1 MVRITIRGLI
11 FSYDS
16 VPALRDVNLEVG
28 EGEVLSIIG
37 PNGSGKS
44 TLLKCIDRILKPVG
58 TILIDG
64 KELESLTREEIARTI
79 GYIPQ
84 IMDNPLPMRVFEMIL
99 MGRKPYIGWKPSSR
113 DLKIVSEVID
123 LLGLEDLAMRYVKE
137 LSGGERQKALIARAL
152 AQEPNVLLLD
162 EPTSNLDLRH
172 QLEVLDLI
180 KGLAKKGLSVIMAM
194 HDLNLAAKYSD
205 KIAMLKEGR
214 VYAIGGLEVL
224 TPQNIELVYGV
235 KVSIV
240 HRGDRIVIIPEKPVS
255 PSLREPISL

>member
-1 MVRITIRGLI
+1 MVRIEIKGLS
-11 FSYDS
+11 FSYNS
-16 VPALRDVNLEVG
+16 VPALRDVNLEVE

-44 TLLKCIDRILKPVG
+44 TLLKCMERILKPLG

-64 KELESLTREEIARTI
+64 KELGSFTREEIARKI

-84 IMDNPLPMRVFEMIL
+84 IMDNPLPLRVFEMIL
-99 MGRKPYIGWKPSSR
+99 MGRKPYISWKPSSR
-113 DLKIVSEVID
+113 DLKIVWDVID
-123 LLGLEDLAMRYVKE
+123 LLGLGDLAMRYMEE
-137 LSGGERQKALIARAL
+137 LSGGERQKAIIARAL

-162 EPTSNLDLRH
+162 EPTSNLDLKH

-180 KGLAKKGLSVIMAM
+180 KGLTKRGLSVVMAM

-214 VYAIGGLEVL
+214 IYAVGDLDIL
-224 TPQNIELVYGV
+224 TPENIETVYGV

-240 HRGDRIVIIPEKPVS
+240 HRGNRIVIIPEKPIG
-255 PSLREPISL
+255 PGLREPMPL